1 MIWYS
6 VEFFGLLALIP
17 VIGFIFYYISKKRR
31 LASLTFSD
39 TAALVKLPGN
49 WRAKMAWL
57 SKLMY
62 ILAFMFIVTALAR
75 PQSLNETIERSVEG
89 IDIVIVFDISSSMLA
104 EDLRPNRLIAAK
116 NLTAAFLDNRRHDRI
131 GLVIFARE
139 SFTLVPPTTDYRLV
153 RNQLMSVDI
162 GMTRDGT
169 AIGMG
174 VATGVNRLRN
184 STVSSRVIILLTD
197 GENNAGEID
206 PLTAADLAAA
216 HGIRLYTIGVSTE
229 GTAPYPID
237 DPIFGRRYHQIQVDI
252 DEPMLTEMAR
262 RTGGR
267 YFRARDNDS
276 LQQIYSEIDI
286 MEKSAVDET
295 IYVDR
300 LDLYQRI
307 LLPGVLLLLFGM
319 ACDRFIFRSE
329 LS

>member
-1 MIWYS
+1 MIWSSPVYL
-6 VEFFGLLALIP
+6 GLLISVPILII
-17 VIGFIFYYISKKRR
+17 VFFFITKKRR
-31 LASLTFSD
+31 TASLTFSE
-39 TAALVKLPGN
+39 TVSLNKLPGN
-49 WRAKMAWL
+49 WRAKASWL
-57 SKLMY
+57 TK
-62 ILAFMFIVTALAR
+62 AFYLVSITLIIVAMAR
-75 PQSLNETIERSVEG
+75 PQSLNETIERTVEG

-116 NLTAAFLDNRRHDRI
+116 NLTASFLDNRKNDRI

-153 RNQLMSVDI
+153 RSQLMAVDI

-184 STVSSRVIILLTD
+184 STAESRVIILLTD

-216 HGIRLYTIGVSTE
+216 HGIRMYTIGVSTE

-276 LQQIYSEIDI
+276 LQQIYTEIDR
-286 MEKSAVDET
+286 METSAVDET
-295 IYVDR
+295 IYIDR
-300 LDLYQRI
+300 LDLYQKL
-307 LLPGVLLLLFGM
+307 LLPGILILLFGM
-319 ACDRFIFRSE
+319 VCDRFIFRSE